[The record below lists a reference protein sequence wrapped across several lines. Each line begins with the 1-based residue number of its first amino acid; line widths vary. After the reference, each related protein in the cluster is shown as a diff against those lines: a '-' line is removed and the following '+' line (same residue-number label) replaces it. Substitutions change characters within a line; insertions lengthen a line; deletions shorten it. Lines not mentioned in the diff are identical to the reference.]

1 MEAETKVIEKQ
12 YIHDNR
18 HEGCYDDCYY
28 RRHGID
34 NGARTLG
41 IIGTVAGGLSLL
53 GNGGLNRLFGNN
65 APAEVVAT
73 GNGTC
78 APTAFQAWEKQCEG
92 ALALTNEIWGLKVNT
107 MQQMY
112 DHREVDV
119 NEKFQLYKSQVDAD
133 FGLYKSTQ
141 ESIYALEKQHNAD
154 VFALYKGNRDTKDEL
169 ANRIAALEKEV
180 AVNTAIRPYQDK
192 LIQCEI
198 DRAYTAA
205 VNYTDRRTCRM
216 ISGEVVLPNTP
227 TVTGFGS
234 YNPCACPQQSA
245 S

>member
-18 HEGCYDDCYY
+18 RDYCYEDGYY
-28 RRHGID
+28 RRHGVD
-34 NGARTLG
+34 NGARSLG
-41 IIGTVAGGLSLL
+41 IIGTVAGGLALL
-53 GNGGLNRLFGNN
+53 NNGGLGNLFGNCN
-65 APAEVVAT
+65 RDAAVVAT
-73 GNGTC
+73 AERTC

-92 ALALTNEIWGLKVNT
+92 ALALTNELWGMKVST

-112 DHREVDV
+112 DNREVDV
-119 NEKFQLYKSQVDAD
+119 NEKFQLWKSQVDAD

-154 VFALYKGNRDTKDEL
+154 VFALYKGNRDSKDEL
-169 ANRIAALEKEV
+169 INRISALEKEV
-180 AVNTAIRPYQDK
+180 AINTAVRPYQDK

-198 DRAYTAA
+198 DRAYTASI
-205 VNYTDRRTCRM
+205 NYTDRRTCRM

-234 YNPCACPQQSA
+234 YNPCACTQTTA
-245 S
+245 